1 VASTVPAPTLA
12 AAESAAATTAVA
24 AAAATAFA
32 AARAPGSDRTLELAW
47 QGPYRVKVGQE
58 FQVAVEV
65 NSSANLKRLPIV
77 IHFDPVVLTFLDA
90 QLAEFASKSGID
102 TARPDVDAQ
111 RGRIAFDLQA
121 GPGKSFQGKGVLLSL
136 RFSARSP
143 RQQTQLTLSNIDLKD
158 DRGAVAD
165 AVRPTPLT
173 LRVGS

>member
-1 VASTVPAPTLA
+1 V
-12 AAESAAATTAVA
+12 
-24 AAAATAFA
+24 
-32 AARAPGSDRTLELAW
+32 LELAW

-58 FQVAVEV
+58 FQVALEV
-65 NSSANLKRLPIV
+65 SSSADLKRLPIV

-90 QLAEFASKSGID
+90 QLAELASKSGIS
-102 TARPDVDAQ
+102 AAPPDVDIR

-121 GPGKSFQGKGVLLSL
+121 GAGKSIQGKGVLLNL

-158 DRGAVAD
+158 ERGAMAD

-173 LRVGS
+173 LRVGA